1 MKKNPGYFW
10 TGWIITAA
18 LWVSLIPAVRA
29 GDATNTEAPEPFDY
43 AKPALFTGT
52 VYEAGSQ
59 RTNVLFTFRR
69 TATRSNDTVRVERQ
83 FVRPGG
89 FVAATEDVVYESGR
103 LVSLQ
108 MKEFQAKVSGA
119 IEVSPD
125 PEDPAEQKIYISY
138 GHGLEPARGESQ
150 ELLPDTEVDDTIY
163 PFMLAHW
170 DGLMQGKP
178 VKFHFVS
185 LEWKKVF
192 GFRLMKAG
200 ETVLN
205 GRTVERIKME
215 PTNLL
220 VAKLVEPLYFTIE
233 KDAPHRVIGYV
244 GRTTPRIKKGKSW
257 KYLDADT
264 VFDWKPGQ

>member
-1 MKKNPGYFW
+1 MKKYPGFFW
-10 TGWIITAA
+10 TGWIIPAA
-18 LWVSLIPAVRA
+18 LLAAIIPSAYA
-29 GDATNTEAPEPFDY
+29 GDTAGPAASEPFDY

-59 RTNVLFTFRR
+59 EKKVLFTFER
-69 TATRSNDTVRVERQ
+69 TATRSNSTVRVERQ
-83 FVRPGG
+83 FVRPDGL
-89 FVAATEDVVYESGR
+89 VAATEDIVYESGR

-119 IEVSPD
+119 IQISPD
-125 PEDPAEQKIYISY
+125 PEDPAGQKIYISY
-138 GHGLEPARGESQ
+138 GHGLEPARGESR

-170 DGLMQGKP
+170 EELMGGKP

-185 LEWKKVF
+185 LEWKTVF
-192 GFRLMKAG
+192 GFRLVRTG
-200 ETVLN
+200 ESVLN
-205 GRTVERIKME
+205 GRTVEQIKME
-215 PTNLL
+215 PTSRLI
-220 VAKLVEPLYFTIE
+220 AKLVDPLCFTIE
-233 KDAPHRVIGYV
+233 KDTPHRVIQYA

-264 VFDWKPGQ
+264 VFDWK